1 MATNTPVK
9 TGPTT
14 PARPV
19 MGLWDEPFGFPLF
32 HRLSRELD
40 AMFKGFGIEAPTFDR
55 MPTTWNPTM
64 EVYTK
69 GNEFYVKVDV
79 PGMKKEEV
87 TVEVNTENLVVR
99 GERKEEKEEKK
110 EGFYKTERTY
120 GSFFRTV
127 PLPEGVMPDT
137 AKASMADGVLTIT
150 MPMTAKVEEKTRTVE
165 IGEPVAEAP
174 VVKETTATKAA

>member
-9 TGPTT
+9 TGPTM
-14 PARPV
+14 PAKPV

-40 AMFKGFGIEAPTFDR
+40 AMFKGFGIEAPTFEH
-55 MPTTWNPTM
+55 MPATWNPTM

-69 GNEFYVKVDV
+69 GNAFNVKVDV

-87 TVEVNTENLVVR
+87 TVEVNDEYLVVR

-110 EGFYKTERTY
+110 EGYFKTERTY
-120 GSFFRTV
+120 GTFYRTV
-127 PLPEGVMPDT
+127 PLPEGVNPET
-137 AKASMADGVLTIT
+137 AKASMTDGVLTIT
-150 MPMTAKVEEKTRTVE
+150 MPMAVKMEEKTRKLE
-165 IGEPVAEAP
+165 IGEPVAEKPAVDTP
-174 VVKETTATKAA
+174 VTKAA